1 MGSVRIVQQ
10 FSVKCAPESSRIDH
24 VKRKHLIGSYRLLIA
39 AFCGWM
45 LLQTHTL
52 SAQNQGGVPANPL
65 GPFTESVERRR
76 AEQELRSLPLKLRE
90 RRERNFTDPKVLEQM
105 NEDFVE
111 IQTIRAEM
119 VKSFA
124 SGNLIDPDT
133 LRKAAREVKR
143 RGSRLRS
150 MLALTEEVA
159 DRDLPADPSPTVES
173 LNDRAFILC
182 IEVSRFTENPIFKR
196 NSAITVKHA
205 KEANRTLDTVIALA
219 GSIEKEARKFG
230 KD

>member
-1 MGSVRIVQQ
+1 M
-10 FSVKCAPESSRIDH
+10 
-24 VKRKHLIGSYRLLIA
+24 KRTRLIGSYRLLFA
-39 AFCGWM
+39 ACCGWM

-90 RRERNFTDPKVLEQM
+90 RRERNSTDPKVLELM
-105 NEDFVE
+105 NEDFLA

-124 SGNLIDPDT
+124 SGISIGPEA

-143 RGSRLRS
+143 RGARLRS
-150 MLALTEEVA
+150 MLALTEETS
-159 DRDLPADPSPTVES
+159 DREFKADPEPTLES
-173 LNDRAFILC
+173 LNDRAFELC
-182 IEVSRFTENPIFKR
+182 IEISRFTENPLFKR
-196 NSAITVKHA
+196 TSAITVKHA
-205 KEANRTLDTVIALA
+205 NEASGALDSVIALA
-219 GSIEKEARKFG
+219 EVIEKEARKLN
-230 KD
+230 KDRSTGTHRTPNKISIVS

>member
-1 MGSVRIVQQ
+1 
-10 FSVKCAPESSRIDH
+10 
-24 VKRKHLIGSYRLLIA
+24 
-39 AFCGWM
+39 M

-90 RRERNFTDPKVLEQM
+90 RRERNFTDPEILKQM

-111 IQTIRAEM
+111 IQTIRAQM
-119 VKSFA
+119 VNSFA
-124 SGNLIDPDT
+124 SGASIDPGT
-133 LRKAAREVKR
+133 LRTAAREVKR

-150 MLALTEEVA
+150 MLALTDEIS
-159 DRDLPADPSPTVES
+159 DRGLPVDRNPTVES
-173 LNDRAFILC
+173 LNDRAFNLC
-182 IEVSRFTENPIFKR
+182 IEISRFTENPMFKR

-205 KEANRTLDTVIALA
+205 NEASRTLDSVIAMAEAL
-219 GSIEKEARKFG
+219 EKEARKLG